1 MRFCL
6 FYQLKTTDRL
16 PNVPYCQQI
25 VGCGATKKV
34 KSKKKNSKN
43 IKKSDLVSHHY
54 KLTAHALA
62 TALIKY
68 NIPFPKSDKMPLGC
82 LDHAFEML
90 HLAKSSQ
97 KSFRQRLQNKFKRNK
112 HFKKEIEKHYLQLLK
127 KSSRVFNSANLK
139 QEFEEQNSQKSGLTY
154 TTQLMI
160 YLSVSQIKQIDNL
173 KNRNQMIAMKSRK
186 NYIVFVEVL
195 MMAVCM
201 YFVKHVRSGFIQN
214 VFLKRII

>member
-1 MRFCL
+1 M
-6 FYQLKTTDRL
+6 
-16 PNVPYCQQI
+16 
-25 VGCGATKKV
+25 
-34 KSKKKNSKN
+34 
-43 IKKSDLVSHHY
+43 SHHY

-68 NIPFPKSDKMPLGC
+68 NIPFPKSDKMLLGC

-97 KSFRQRLQNKFKRNK
+97 KSFRQRLQNKFERNK

-139 QEFEEQNSQKSGLTY
+139 QEFEEQNSQKSGLISIHN
-154 TTQLMI
+154 TTI
-160 YLSVSQIKQIDNL
+160 DLSIGVSNQT
-173 KNRNQMIAMKSRK
+173 NRQFEKSK
-186 NYIVFVEVL
+186 PNDSNEKPEKLYCTVFVEVL
-195 MMAVCM
+195 IIAVCM

>member
-1 MRFCL
+1 MTTDERTL
-6 FYQLKTTDRL
+6 VLSYVPLKTTDRL
-16 PNVPYCQQI
+16 PNVPYCQKI

-34 KSKKKNSKN
+34 KSKKKPKS

-54 KLTAHALA
+54 KLTAYALA

-68 NIPFPKSDKMPLGC
+68 NVPFPESDKMPLGC

-97 KSFRQRLQNKFKRNK
+97 KSFRQRLQKKFERNK

-139 QEFEEQNSQKSGLTY
+139 QEFEKQNSQKSGLISIHN
-154 TTQLMI
+154 TTI
-160 YLSVSQIKQIDNL
+160 DLSIGV
-173 KNRNQMIAMKSRK
+173 
-186 NYIVFVEVL
+186 
-195 MMAVCM
+195 
-201 YFVKHVRSGFIQN
+201 
-214 VFLKRII
+214 